1 MLVQV
6 ENVSKVYE
14 PSPPLMRL
22 LLRTAIRSP
31 IQALSQVSLSLDKGE
46 ILAVV
51 GPNGAGK
58 STLFRILTG
67 LTTPTTGHAFI
78 GGLDVTGASH
88 QVRRIVGF
96 APAEERTLLLR
107 HTCLENLRFHGQMQ
121 GMGPRLLR
129 RRMDEVLDFTGLAA
143 ARNRV
148 GFALSTG
155 MRARLQL
162 ARAMLHS
169 PQVLILDE
177 PTGAIDP
184 VAAAE
189 LLGVIKRLA
198 ADGVAILISSHRLEE
213 IQALHDRV
221 ILLNKGQIIYTGNLD
236 TLRDRWQKP
245 RLSLEF
251 HTEEDASSVGERL
264 GATAKVR
271 VARRE
276 GAELILATDIDTG
289 GILTQLGEDTTR
301 LKAIRPVTMPLMD
314 LLTEVLADDDARSS
328 T

>member
-6 ENVSKVYE
+6 DNVSKVYE

-31 IQALSQVSLSLDKGE
+31 IQALSNISLTLDQGE

-67 LTTPTTGHAFI
+67 LTTPTTGSATI
-78 GGLDVTGASH
+78 GGLDVTGSSH

-107 HTCLENLRFHGQMQ
+107 HSCLENLRFHGQMQ
-121 GMGPRLLR
+121 GMDKRLLQR
-129 RRMDEVLDFTGLAA
+129 RTEEVLEFTGLSA

-169 PQVLILDE
+169 PRVLILDE

-189 LLGVIKRLA
+189 LLQVIKALA
-198 ADGVAILISSHRLEE
+198 NDGIAILISSHRLEE

-221 ILLNKGQIIYTGNLD
+221 VLLNKGQVVYTGNLD

-251 HTEEDASSVGERL
+251 HTDDDATLVSKRL
-264 GATAKVR
+264 STVR
-271 VARRE
+271 DMRVVKQD
-276 GAELILATDIDTG
+276 GAELILSTEQDTG
-289 GILTQLGEDTTR
+289 GVLSHLGEDTSR
-301 LKAIRPVTMPLMD
+301 LKAIRPITMALMD
-314 LLTEVLADDDARSS
+314 LLTEVLADDDARSQ

>member
-1 MLVQV
+1 
-6 ENVSKVYE
+6 
-14 PSPPLMRL
+14 
-22 LLRTAIRSP
+22 
-31 IQALSQVSLSLDKGE
+31 
-46 ILAVV
+46 
-51 GPNGAGK
+51 
-58 STLFRILTG
+58 
-67 LTTPTTGHAFI
+67 
-78 GGLDVTGASH
+78 
-88 QVRRIVGF
+88 
-96 APAEERTLLLR
+96 
-107 HTCLENLRFHGQMQ
+107 
-121 GMGPRLLR
+121 MGPRLLR
-129 RRMDEVLDFTGLAA
+129 RRMEEVLEFTGLSA

-162 ARAMLHS
+162 ARAMLHN

-189 LLGVIKRLA
+189 LLGVIKQLA
-198 ADGVAILISSHRLEE
+198 ADGIAILISSHRLEE

-221 ILLNKGQIIYTGNLD
+221 ILVNKGQIIYTGNLD

-251 HTEEDASSVGERL
+251 HTDDDAVVVSENL
-264 GATAKVR
+264 GSAAGVR
-271 VARRE
+271 IARHE
-276 GAELILATDIDTG
+276 GAELILATEMDTG
-289 GILTQLGEDTTR
+289 GILAELGDDTSR

-314 LLTEVLADDDARSS
+314 LLTEVLADDNARSD

>member
-31 IQALSQVSLSLDKGE
+31 IQALSQVSLTLDRGE

-67 LTTPTTGHAFI
+67 LTTPTTGWASI
-78 GGLDVTGASH
+78 GGLDVTGSSH

-121 GMGPRLLR
+121 GMGPRVLR
-129 RRMDEVLDFTGLAA
+129 RRMEEVLEFTGLSA

-155 MRARLQL
+155 MRARLQI

-189 LLGVIKRLA
+189 LLGVIKQLA
-198 ADGVAILISSHRLEE
+198 AEGIAILISSHRLEE

-221 ILLNKGQIIYTGNLD
+221 ILLNKGQVIYTGNLD

-251 HTEEDASSVGERL
+251 HTDDDAVVVTQRL
-264 GATAKVR
+264 GSADDVR
-271 VARRE
+271 IARHE
-276 GAELILATDIDTG
+276 GAELTLATDLDTG
-289 GILTQLGEDTTR
+289 GILARLGEDTTR

-314 LLTEVLADDDARSS
+314 LLTEVLADDNARSS
-328 T
+328 Q